1 MENNLLFLNSCL
13 KGEEAFSQ
21 ASQAVQE
28 GRLPTAVTGLADI
41 HKALYCSALHQKTKK
56 PLLVICENEAL
67 ARNLLDDINALG
79 TNALLYCYKDFNL
92 IKSVTASKE
101 YEHQRIDTL
110 SAIADGAIPVV
121 VTSPDAAMQLTL
133 PKEVLK
139 VREIKL
145 FVGQT
150 LEISDFCTALLGAGY
165 ALCETVE
172 GEGQFAK
179 RGGIVDVFA
188 VNGKMPF
195 RIEFFGN
202 EIDSISCFDTET
214 QRREENLNE
223 IVVSPAL
230 ETLCEEKQLAGI
242 LKNYL
247 ENTKGLSNER
257 IKIINDDIEILN
269 AGGFVPSDRYLPL
282 IYGKTETIFD
292 YMQNAVCVVCDSAA
306 VIQKA
311 KNIETLQ
318 NEENISLLENGY
330 IGAGCDKFS
339 LTKNEFFEKAFG
351 GVVLDNFIRAEYEF
365 SPKLVLNAE
374 AKRISAFSGEIQTL
388 VDDISAFPKNQKT
401 VVLAGEERG
410 AKALCEAL
418 CEKGLGAVYMQKPE
432 LKSGVITVCSGF
444 LASGFELPL
453 SNISVFTCKRF
464 SAGAKKP
471 IRRQKNSAPI
481 GSLNE
486 IKEGDRVVHAAHGIG
501 VFAGVQTIKNGVV
514 KKDYIKIRYSGQDVL
529 YVPVTALDLVSRYIG
544 ADSDTVKLNKLGSA
558 EWHKTKTRV
567 RKAVKDMAKEM
578 TELYAKRMAVKGY
591 AFSPDTDFQN
601 DFERRFP
608 YEETPDQLRS
618 VMQIKGDMEKETP
631 MDRLLCG
638 DVGFGKTEVALRAAF
653 KCVCDS
659 KQCAILVPTTLLA
672 MQHYKTALSRIGN
685 MPVTVRLLSR
695 FVSPKQIKNTI
706 KELRDGRADIVIGT
720 HRLIS
725 DDVVFKDLGLVIIDE
740 EQRFGVAQKEKLKK
754 LYPAVD
760 ILTLSAT
767 PIPRTLN
774 MALSGM
780 RDMSVIE
787 EAPGERHPV
796 QTFVL
801 EQNNLVLNDAIR
813 KELRRGGQVY
823 YLHNRVET
831 IYKVAARLKASLP
844 EAKIEVAH
852 GQMGEDELAK
862 VWGRL
867 LEHEI
872 DILVCTTIIETGV
885 DVPNCNTLIIEDADR
900 FGLSQL
906 HQLRGRV
913 GRSARR
919 ASAYFCYKPS
929 KALSEEATKR
939 LEAIRQ
945 FTAFGAGFNI
955 ALRDL
960 EIRGAGSVLG
970 GAQHGN
976 MEAVGYDMYIKLLND
991 AMNGMDIEPAEEAED
1006 CLIDLNVS
1014 AHIPESYI
1022 TSLSARIGIYKRI
1035 ADIKTREDLL
1045 DVTDELIDRFGDI
1058 PKSVWG
1064 LLYVAFVKANAISFG
1079 VKEIKFVK
1087 DEILFCLKE
1096 PDSALFLKLGS
1107 VFANRVRLYANS
1119 NVALK
1124 QQKGQSLFDLL
1135 KELSNAL

>member
-1 MENNLLFLNSCL
+1 MENNLQFLNYCL
-13 KGEEAFSQ
+13 DGEEAFVNT
-21 ASQAVQE
+21 SQAVLTGQ
-28 GRLPTAVTGLADI
+28 LPAVVTGITDV
-41 HKALYCSALHQKTKK
+41 HKALFCSALYQKTKK
-56 PLLVICENEAL
+56 QLLVVCENEAQAHSL
-67 ARNLLDDINALG
+67 CDDINALG
-79 TNALLYCYKDFNL
+79 SRALLYCYKDFNL

-121 VTSPDAAMQLTL
+121 VTSPDGLMQRTL
-133 PKEVLK
+133 PKEVLRK
-139 VREIKL
+139 REIKL
-145 FVGQT
+145 AVGQEV
-150 LEISDFCTALLGAGY
+150 EIPDFCYTLCEAGY
-165 ALCETVE
+165 TLCETVE

-188 VNGKMPF
+188 VNGKEPF

-202 EIDSISCFDTET
+202 EIDSISCFEVET
-214 QRREENLNE
+214 QRRTDTQNE
-223 IVVSPAL
+223 IVISPAS
-230 ETLCEEKQLAGI
+230 ESLCENERLAEI
-242 LKNYL
+242 L
-247 ENTKGLSNER
+247 ENHIKENPDLSEKR
-257 IKIINDDIEILN
+257 IKIIKEDITALKN
-269 AGGFVPSDRYLPL
+269 GGFVPTDRYLPL
-282 IYGKTETIFD
+282 IYSDFTTLFD
-292 YMQNAVCVVCDSAA
+292 YLQDAVCVVCESAQ
-306 VIQKA
+306 VTEKA
-311 KNIETLQ
+311 TNIETLQ
-318 NEENISLLENGY
+318 NEDSISLLEEGY
-330 IGAGCDKFS
+330 IGKNCDKFT
-339 LTKNEFFEKAFG
+339 LTKNEFCEKVFG
-351 GVVLDNFIRAEYEF
+351 GVVLDNFMRAKYQNA
-365 SPKLVLNAE
+365 PKYVGNME
-374 AKRISAFSGEIQTL
+374 AKRISAFSGEINGL
-388 VDDISAFPKNQKT
+388 VEDISFGVKT
-401 VVLAGEERG
+401 KKTAVLAGEERA

-418 CEKGLGAVYMQKPE
+418 CEKGLPAVYMQKPE
-432 LKSGVITVCSGF
+432 LKKGVVTVCTGF
-444 LASGFELPL
+444 LTSGFELPV
-453 SNISVFTCKRF
+453 SNITVVTCKKFR
-464 SAGAKKP
+464 GNTKKLAK
-471 IRRQKNSAPI
+471 RNKNSAPI

-486 IKEGDRVVHAAHGIG
+486 IKEGDRVVHTAHGIG
-501 VFAGVQTIKNGVV
+501 VFAGVQTIQNGTV

-529 YVPVTALDLVSRYIG
+529 YVPVTGLDLVSRYIG
-544 ADSDTVKLNKLGSA
+544 ADSDTVKLNKLGSDQ
-558 EWHKTKTRV
+558 WQKTKTRV

-578 TELYAKRMAVKGY
+578 TELYAKRMAIKGY

-618 VMQIKGDMEKETP
+618 VEQIKADMEKDTP

-672 MQHYKTALSRIGN
+672 MQHFKTALARVGN
-685 MPVTVRLLSR
+685 MPIEIRLLSR

-725 DDVVFKDLGLVIIDE
+725 EDVAFKDLGLVIIDE

-801 EQNNLVLNDAIR
+801 EQNNSILYDAIR

-831 IYKVAARLKASLP
+831 IYKVASRLQTAIP
-844 EAKIEVAH
+844 EARFAVAH
-852 GQMGEDELAK
+852 GKMGEDELSN
-862 VWGRL
+862 VWRQL

-872 DILVCTTIIETGV
+872 DVLVCTTIIETGV

-913 GRSARR
+913 GRSPRR
-919 ASAYFCYKPS
+919 ASAYFCFRPS
-929 KALSEEATKR
+929 KALNEDAVKR
-939 LEAIRQ
+939 LQAIRQ

-991 AMNGMDIEPAEEAED
+991 AMNGIETEPKAENED

-1022 TSLSARIGIYKRI
+1022 ASLSARLGIYKRI
-1035 ADIKTREDLL
+1035 ADIKTKEDLL
-1045 DVTDELIDRFGDI
+1045 DVVDELIDRFGDI

-1064 LLYVAFVKANAISFG
+1064 LLYVALIRANAMANG
-1079 VKEIKFVK
+1079 VKEIKIRK
-1087 DEILFCLKE
+1087 NEITFYLKE
-1096 PDSALFLKLGS
+1096 QNGELFLKLGG
-1107 VFANRVRLYANS
+1107 VFGNRIRLYS
-1119 NVALK
+1119 DGTIGLK
-1124 QQKGQSLFDLL
+1124 QKEGQNLLDTL
-1135 KELSNAL
+1135 KELSEAF